1 MAQMETWRRHPR
13 EYLRWDIST
22 FKQSKHK
29 NNKLQTNEPRTES
42 PGGAETALSL
52 WGLPGSVES
61 KSVSSEPETL
71 RSTEKGLSG
80 PQGIQS
86 G

>member
-13 EYLRWDIST
+13 EYREYSCWDIST

-42 PGGAETALSL
+42 PGEQKPL
-52 WGLPGSVES
+52 
-61 KSVSSEPETL
+61 
-71 RSTEKGLSG
+71 
-80 PQGIQS
+80 
-86 G
+86 